1 MFRIVEKTELA
12 AGIFRMRVEAPRVA
26 ASALPGQFVIV
37 RADEQGE
44 RVPLTVADYDRT
56 AGTVTI
62 VTQTIGVS
70 TRKICALEAGDA
82 LADFAGPLT
91 MRPTAQFSTEATHAD
106 QAHNIAIL
114 VAEKGHGT
122 CCLCLFQ
129 WHFFRNDRQVCHDL
143 AVNFILNRLQF
154 CLAQWL
160 RVIKIETQTF
170 IRNQRTCLM
179 HMLTQ
184 SHPQSAMQKM
194 RG

>member
-82 LADFAGPLT
+82 LADFAGPL
-91 MRPTAQFSTEATHAD
+91 
-106 QAHNIAIL
+106 
-114 VAEKGHGT
+114 GHP
-122 CCLCLFQ
+122 
-129 WHFFRNDRQVCHDL
+129 
-143 AVNFILNRLQF
+143 
-154 CLAQWL
+154 
-160 RVIKIETQTF
+160 
-170 IRNQRTCLM
+170 
-179 HMLTQ
+179 
-184 SHPQSAMQKM
+184 S
-194 RG
+194 